1 MVLADSHGISRAPCY
16 SGYSHALFYFRLQD
30 FHLLWCSFQLLCLAW
45 RYVDW
50 LSHDPR
56 SKNLW
61 FRLFPV
67 RSPLLGK
74 SLLLSLP
81 PATKMFQFAGFAAI
95 SLCIQLMLT
104 GLPHSD
110 ISGSMLASSS
120 PELIVG
126 RHVLLRLCVPRY
138 PPLALCNLTT

>member
-1 MVLADSHGISRAPCY
+1 
-16 SGYSHALFYFRLQD
+16 
-30 FHLLWCSFQLLCLAW
+30 
-45 RYVDW
+45 
-50 LSHDPR
+50 
-56 SKNLW
+56 
-61 FRLFPV
+61 
-67 RSPLLGK
+67 
-74 SLLLSLP
+74 
-81 PATKMFQFAGFAAI
+81 MFQFAGFAAI

-138 PPLALCNLTT
+138 PPLALCNLTTFCFDGGLLVRFSDASDDLPAFDDLISMQFSRF

>member
-1 MVLADSHGISRAPCY
+1 
-16 SGYSHALFYFRLQD
+16 
-30 FHLLWCSFQLLCLAW
+30 
-45 RYVDW
+45 
-50 LSHDPR
+50 
-56 SKNLW
+56 
-61 FRLFPV
+61 
-67 RSPLLGK
+67 
-74 SLLLSLP
+74 
-81 PATKMFQFAGFAAI
+81 MFQFAGFAAI

-138 PPLALCNLTT
+138 PPLAYKQWEDDLTSDRVPVEA

>member
-30 FHLLWCSFQLLCLAW
+30 FHLLWCSFQLLCLAC
-45 RYVDW
+45 RYVSW

-81 PATKMFQFAGFAAI
+81 PATKMFQFAGFAAPI
-95 SLCIQLMLT
+95 YVFNWYLLGCPIRTSPDQCLLPAPRSLSSVAT
-104 GLPHSD
+104 SFF
-110 ISGSMLASSS
+110 ASVC
-120 PELIVG
+120 LGIH
-126 RHVLLRLCVPRY
+126 R
-138 PPLALCNLTT
+138 